1 MLRLALLYVQFVKCW
16 QSLDKNDEG
25 SRQTS
30 GPWYGGWWMVIFGKN
45 FGQSKRGVA
54 ALIGGRPCLQTIW
67 IGSQMILC
75 MVPRGPGGEA
85 DLKVVA
91 NGRVMN
97 LPGAV
102 AFELPKV
109 TAIQP
114 SNSPTFGGIF
124 VTLSGARH
132 TSHVTRHTPH
142 VTRHSSHVTRL
153 QVSTLGFLTLR
164 PTWALRHPVVKSRTG
179 SVTHRCCARFSLVLE
194 ATWRSASLRLMH
206 LRICNQNPLSF
217 CNQHSV

>member
-1 MLRLALLYVQFVKCW
+1 MHLSTITHVEFKILTRQ

-25 SRQTS
+25 SRQAS
-30 GPWYGGWWMVIFGKN
+30 GPWYGGWWIVIFGKN
-45 FGQSKRGVA
+45 FGESKRGVA

-97 LPGAV
+97 LMGAV

-109 TAIQP
+109 TAVQP

-124 VTLSGARH
+124 VTLSGAIY
-132 TSHVTRHTPH
+132 TSHFAICVSHISISCSIRRALWASRHVPEY
-142 VTRHSSHVTRL
+142 
-153 QVSTLGFLTLR
+153 G
-164 PTWALRHPVVKSRTG
+164 SR
-179 SVTHRCCARFSLVLE
+179 VIWL
-194 ATWRSASLRLMH
+194 
-206 LRICNQNPLSF
+206 
-217 CNQHSV
+217 